1 MKRKQ
6 KDLLF
11 DTLVTVIAIILGV
24 IIIFPL
30 IYCFLSSFKTP
41 SEFLNPKLF
50 PSSFLYLDN
59 FKNALE
65 RGNLLR
71 YTLNSFVIAFVGTAV
86 RMVLS
91 ILAAYAFT
99 FYDFKGKNFFF
110 FLILGT
116 MMIPGD
122 VLLVTNYLTVS
133 KMHLLNTYLGV
144 MIVSFVSASQMFMLR
159 QRFKTIPKDMREASS
174 MDGYGDIWFILR
186 VLLPIT
192 RPVVTTLFVQ
202 SFISNYQ
209 VLILIAGGIILSIL
223 GLSMSFSDPFR
234 KMKSGG
240 GRASATDFGQALV
253 MGLTNPGAVF
263 VILTLFAFFGIGSE
277 QHPHSWSIA
286 PVVLAVSGGSV
297 LYWFMVT
304 WALSHFRKKFKMN
317 TILWISRLTGAV
329 VVIMGIALL
338 GQGLF
343 KVIFQG
349 ASLL

>member
-174 MDGYGDIWFILR
+174 MDGYGDLWFIWK
-186 VLLPIT
+186 VLLPLSKH
-192 RPVVTTLFVQ
+192 VVTTLFVQ
-202 SFISNYQ
+202 SFINLWNAYLWPLIVTASSPEMRTVMVGITRLNSWEDENYQ
-209 VLILIAGGIILSIL
+209 LVMAGVCISLIPSLILFIVMRRNMKKGGLDGS
-223 GLSMSFSDPFR
+223 
-234 KMKSGG
+234 
-240 GRASATDFGQALV
+240 LV
-253 MGLTNPGAVF
+253 G
-263 VILTLFAFFGIGSE
+263 
-277 QHPHSWSIA
+277 
-286 PVVLAVSGGSV
+286 
-297 LYWFMVT
+297 
-304 WALSHFRKKFKMN
+304 
-317 TILWISRLTGAV
+317 
-329 VVIMGIALL
+329 
-338 GQGLF
+338 
-343 KVIFQG
+343 
-349 ASLL
+349 

>member
-6 KDLLF
+6 KDFLF
-11 DTLVTVIAIILGV
+11 DTLITVIAIILGI

-174 MDGYGDIWFILR
+174 MDGYGDLWFIWK
-186 VLLPIT
+186 VLLPLSK
-192 RPVVTTLFVQ
+192 PVVTTLFIQ
-202 SFISNYQ
+202 SFINLWNAYLWPLIVTASSPEMRTVMVGITRLNSWEDENYQ
-209 VLILIAGGIILSIL
+209 LVMAGVCISLIPSLILFIVMRRNMKKGGLDGS
-223 GLSMSFSDPFR
+223 
-234 KMKSGG
+234 
-240 GRASATDFGQALV
+240 LV
-253 MGLTNPGAVF
+253 G
-263 VILTLFAFFGIGSE
+263 
-277 QHPHSWSIA
+277 
-286 PVVLAVSGGSV
+286 
-297 LYWFMVT
+297 
-304 WALSHFRKKFKMN
+304 
-317 TILWISRLTGAV
+317 
-329 VVIMGIALL
+329 
-338 GQGLF
+338 
-343 KVIFQG
+343 
-349 ASLL
+349 

>member
-6 KDLLF
+6 KDFLF
-11 DTLVTVIAIILGV
+11 DTLVTVIAIILGI

-174 MDGYGDIWFILR
+174 MDGYGDLWFIWK
-186 VLLPIT
+186 VLLPLSK
-192 RPVVTTLFVQ
+192 PVVTTLFVQ
-202 SFISNYQ
+202 SLINLWNAYLWPLIVTASSPEMRTVMVGITRLNSWEDENYQ
-209 VLILIAGGIILSIL
+209 LVMAGVCISLIPSLILFIVMRRNMKKGGLDGS
-223 GLSMSFSDPFR
+223 
-234 KMKSGG
+234 
-240 GRASATDFGQALV
+240 LV
-253 MGLTNPGAVF
+253 G
-263 VILTLFAFFGIGSE
+263 
-277 QHPHSWSIA
+277 
-286 PVVLAVSGGSV
+286 
-297 LYWFMVT
+297 
-304 WALSHFRKKFKMN
+304 
-317 TILWISRLTGAV
+317 
-329 VVIMGIALL
+329 
-338 GQGLF
+338 
-343 KVIFQG
+343 
-349 ASLL
+349 

>member
-11 DTLVTVIAIILGV
+11 DTLVTVVAIILGI

-144 MIVSFVSASQMFMLR
+144 MIVSFVSASQMFMLS

-174 MDGYGDIWFILR
+174 MDGYGDLWFIWK
-186 VLLPIT
+186 VLLPLSK
-192 RPVVTTLFVQ
+192 PVVTTLFVQ
-202 SFISNYQ
+202 SFINLWNAYLWPLIVTASSPEMRTVMVGITRLNSWEDENYQ
-209 VLILIAGGIILSIL
+209 LVMAGVCISLIPSLILFVVMRRNMKKGGLDGS
-223 GLSMSFSDPFR
+223 
-234 KMKSGG
+234 
-240 GRASATDFGQALV
+240 LV
-253 MGLTNPGAVF
+253 G
-263 VILTLFAFFGIGSE
+263 
-277 QHPHSWSIA
+277 
-286 PVVLAVSGGSV
+286 
-297 LYWFMVT
+297 
-304 WALSHFRKKFKMN
+304 
-317 TILWISRLTGAV
+317 
-329 VVIMGIALL
+329 
-338 GQGLF
+338 
-343 KVIFQG
+343 
-349 ASLL
+349 

>member
-50 PSSFLYLDN
+50 PSSFLYLDT

-71 YTLNSFVIAFVGTAV
+71 YTLNSFVIAFVGTSV

-174 MDGYGDIWFILR
+174 MDGYGDLWFIWK
-186 VLLPIT
+186 VLLPLSK
-192 RPVVTTLFVQ
+192 PVVTTLFVQ
-202 SFISNYQ
+202 SFINLWNAYLWPLIVTASSPEMRTVMVGITRLNSWEDENYQ
-209 VLILIAGGIILSIL
+209 LVMAGVCISLIPSLILFIVMRRNMKKGGLDGS
-223 GLSMSFSDPFR
+223 
-234 KMKSGG
+234 
-240 GRASATDFGQALV
+240 LV
-253 MGLTNPGAVF
+253 G
-263 VILTLFAFFGIGSE
+263 
-277 QHPHSWSIA
+277 
-286 PVVLAVSGGSV
+286 
-297 LYWFMVT
+297 
-304 WALSHFRKKFKMN
+304 
-317 TILWISRLTGAV
+317 
-329 VVIMGIALL
+329 
-338 GQGLF
+338 
-343 KVIFQG
+343 
-349 ASLL
+349 

>member
-11 DTLVTVIAIILGV
+11 DTLVTVVAIILGI

-41 SEFLNPKLF
+41 SEFLHPKLF

-174 MDGYGDIWFILR
+174 MDGYGDLWFIWK
-186 VLLPIT
+186 VLLPLSK
-192 RPVVTTLFVQ
+192 PVVTTLFVQ
-202 SFISNYQ
+202 SFINLWNAYLWPLIVTASSPEMRTVMVGITRLNSWEDENYQ
-209 VLILIAGGIILSIL
+209 LVMAGVCISLIPSLILFVVMRRNMKKGGLDGS
-223 GLSMSFSDPFR
+223 
-234 KMKSGG
+234 
-240 GRASATDFGQALV
+240 LV
-253 MGLTNPGAVF
+253 G
-263 VILTLFAFFGIGSE
+263 
-277 QHPHSWSIA
+277 
-286 PVVLAVSGGSV
+286 
-297 LYWFMVT
+297 
-304 WALSHFRKKFKMN
+304 
-317 TILWISRLTGAV
+317 
-329 VVIMGIALL
+329 
-338 GQGLF
+338 
-343 KVIFQG
+343 
-349 ASLL
+349 

>member
-11 DTLVTVIAIILGV
+11 DTLVTVIAIILGI

-71 YTLNSFVIAFVGTAV
+71 YTLNSFVIALVGTAV

-174 MDGYGDIWFILR
+174 MDGYGDLWFIWK
-186 VLLPIT
+186 VLLPLSK
-192 RPVVTTLFVQ
+192 PVVTTLFVQ
-202 SFISNYQ
+202 SFINLWNAYLWPLIVTASSPEMRTVMVGITRLNSWEDENYQ
-209 VLILIAGGIILSIL
+209 LVMAGVCISLIPSLILFIVMKRNMKKGGLDGS
-223 GLSMSFSDPFR
+223 
-234 KMKSGG
+234 
-240 GRASATDFGQALV
+240 LV
-253 MGLTNPGAVF
+253 G
-263 VILTLFAFFGIGSE
+263 
-277 QHPHSWSIA
+277 
-286 PVVLAVSGGSV
+286 
-297 LYWFMVT
+297 
-304 WALSHFRKKFKMN
+304 
-317 TILWISRLTGAV
+317 
-329 VVIMGIALL
+329 
-338 GQGLF
+338 
-343 KVIFQG
+343 
-349 ASLL
+349 

>member
-1 MKRKQ
+1 MKRKK
-6 KDLLF
+6 KDFLF
-11 DTLVTVIAIILGV
+11 DTLVTLIASFLGI

-71 YTLNSFVIAFVGTAV
+71 YTLNSFIIAFIGTVV

-133 KMHLLNTYLGV
+133 KLHLLNTYLGV

-174 MDGYGDIWFILR
+174 MDGYGDLWFILK
-186 VLLPIT
+186 VLLPLSK
-192 RPVVTTLFVQ
+192 PVVTTLFVQ
-202 SFISNYQ
+202 SFINLWNAYLWPLIVTASSPEMRTVMVGITRLNSWEDENYQ
-209 VLILIAGGIILSIL
+209 LVMAGVCISLIPSIILFIIMRRTMKKG
-223 GLSMSFSDPFR
+223 GLD
-234 KMKSGG
+234 
-240 GRASATDFGQALV
+240 
-253 MGLTNPGAVF
+253 
-263 VILTLFAFFGIGSE
+263 GS
-277 QHPHSWSIA
+277 
-286 PVVLAVSGGSV
+286 SV
-297 LYWFMVT
+297 
-304 WALSHFRKKFKMN
+304 
-317 TILWISRLTGAV
+317 G
-329 VVIMGIALL
+329 
-338 GQGLF
+338 
-343 KVIFQG
+343 
-349 ASLL
+349 

>member
-11 DTLVTVIAIILGV
+11 DTLVTVIAIILGI

-91 ILAAYAFT
+91 ILAAHAFT

-174 MDGYGDIWFILR
+174 MDGYGDLWFIWK
-186 VLLPIT
+186 VLLPLSK
-192 RPVVTTLFVQ
+192 PVVTTLFVQ
-202 SFISNYQ
+202 SFINLWNAYLWPLIVTASSPEMSTVMVGITRLNSWEDENYQ
-209 VLILIAGGIILSIL
+209 LVMAGVCISLIPSLILFIVMRRNMKKGGLDGS
-223 GLSMSFSDPFR
+223 
-234 KMKSGG
+234 
-240 GRASATDFGQALV
+240 LV
-253 MGLTNPGAVF
+253 G
-263 VILTLFAFFGIGSE
+263 
-277 QHPHSWSIA
+277 
-286 PVVLAVSGGSV
+286 
-297 LYWFMVT
+297 
-304 WALSHFRKKFKMN
+304 
-317 TILWISRLTGAV
+317 
-329 VVIMGIALL
+329 
-338 GQGLF
+338 
-343 KVIFQG
+343 
-349 ASLL
+349 

>member
-11 DTLVTVIAIILGV
+11 DTLVTVVAIILGI

-71 YTLNSFVIAFVGTAV
+71 YTLNSFIIAFIGTVV

-133 KMHLLNTYLGV
+133 KLHLLNTYLGV

-174 MDGYGDIWFILR
+174 MDGYGDLWFILK
-186 VLLPIT
+186 VLLPLSK
-192 RPVVTTLFVQ
+192 PVVTTLFVQ
-202 SFISNYQ
+202 SFINLWNAYLWPLIVTASSPEMRTVMVGITRLNSWEDENYQ
-209 VLILIAGGIILSIL
+209 LVMAGVCISLIPSIILFIIMRRNMKKG
-223 GLSMSFSDPFR
+223 GLDGS
-234 KMKSGG
+234 
-240 GRASATDFGQALV
+240 LV
-253 MGLTNPGAVF
+253 G
-263 VILTLFAFFGIGSE
+263 
-277 QHPHSWSIA
+277 
-286 PVVLAVSGGSV
+286 
-297 LYWFMVT
+297 
-304 WALSHFRKKFKMN
+304 
-317 TILWISRLTGAV
+317 
-329 VVIMGIALL
+329 
-338 GQGLF
+338 
-343 KVIFQG
+343 
-349 ASLL
+349 

>member
-1 MKRKQ
+1 MKRKK
-6 KDLLF
+6 KDFLF
-11 DTLVTVIAIILGV
+11 DTLVTLIALFLGI

-71 YTLNSFVIAFVGTAV
+71 YTLNSFIIAFIGTVV

-133 KMHLLNTYLGV
+133 KLHLLNTYLGV

-174 MDGYGDIWFILR
+174 MDGYGDLWFILK
-186 VLLPIT
+186 VLLPLSK
-192 RPVVTTLFVQ
+192 PVVTTLFVQ
-202 SFISNYQ
+202 SFINLWNAYLWPLIVTASSPEMRTVMVGITRLNSWEDENYQ
-209 VLILIAGGIILSIL
+209 LVMAGVCISLIPSIILFIIMRRNMKKG
-223 GLSMSFSDPFR
+223 GLDGS
-234 KMKSGG
+234 
-240 GRASATDFGQALV
+240 LV
-253 MGLTNPGAVF
+253 G
-263 VILTLFAFFGIGSE
+263 
-277 QHPHSWSIA
+277 
-286 PVVLAVSGGSV
+286 
-297 LYWFMVT
+297 
-304 WALSHFRKKFKMN
+304 
-317 TILWISRLTGAV
+317 
-329 VVIMGIALL
+329 
-338 GQGLF
+338 
-343 KVIFQG
+343 
-349 ASLL
+349 

>member
-6 KDLLF
+6 KDFLF
-11 DTLVTVIAIILGV
+11 DTLITVIAIILGI

-174 MDGYGDIWFILR
+174 MDGYGDLWFIWK
-186 VLLPIT
+186 VLLPLSK
-192 RPVVTTLFVQ
+192 PVVTTLFVQ
-202 SFISNYQ
+202 SFINLWNAYLWPLIVTASSPEMRTVMVGITRLNSWEDENYQ
-209 VLILIAGGIILSIL
+209 LVMAAGVCISLIPSLILFIVMRRNMKKGGLDGS
-223 GLSMSFSDPFR
+223 
-234 KMKSGG
+234 
-240 GRASATDFGQALV
+240 LV
-253 MGLTNPGAVF
+253 G
-263 VILTLFAFFGIGSE
+263 
-277 QHPHSWSIA
+277 
-286 PVVLAVSGGSV
+286 
-297 LYWFMVT
+297 
-304 WALSHFRKKFKMN
+304 
-317 TILWISRLTGAV
+317 
-329 VVIMGIALL
+329 
-338 GQGLF
+338 
-343 KVIFQG
+343 
-349 ASLL
+349 

>member
-11 DTLVTVIAIILGV
+11 DTLVTVVAIILGI

-50 PSSFLYLDN
+50 PSSLLYLDN

-174 MDGYGDIWFILR
+174 MDGYGDLWFIWN
-186 VLLPIT
+186 VLLPLSK
-192 RPVVTTLFVQ
+192 PVVTTLFVQ
-202 SFISNYQ
+202 SFINLWNAYLWPLIVTASSPEMRTVMVGITRLNSWEDENYQ
-209 VLILIAGGIILSIL
+209 LVMAGVCISLIPSLILFVVMRRNMKKGGLDGS
-223 GLSMSFSDPFR
+223 
-234 KMKSGG
+234 
-240 GRASATDFGQALV
+240 LV
-253 MGLTNPGAVF
+253 G
-263 VILTLFAFFGIGSE
+263 
-277 QHPHSWSIA
+277 
-286 PVVLAVSGGSV
+286 
-297 LYWFMVT
+297 
-304 WALSHFRKKFKMN
+304 
-317 TILWISRLTGAV
+317 
-329 VVIMGIALL
+329 
-338 GQGLF
+338 
-343 KVIFQG
+343 
-349 ASLL
+349 